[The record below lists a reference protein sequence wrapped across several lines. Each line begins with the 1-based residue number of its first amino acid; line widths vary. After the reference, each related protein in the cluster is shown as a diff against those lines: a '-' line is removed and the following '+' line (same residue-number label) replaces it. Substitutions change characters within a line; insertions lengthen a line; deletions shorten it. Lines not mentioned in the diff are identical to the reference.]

1 MTTPTETPPTTD
13 PIRDALRAMQSFL
26 QGDDDPA
33 VADLCALVN
42 RAAEEHARRTEPQGG
57 ANTNASPEERVLTPG
72 ERAAFLAGVSAA
84 DEDREFEERY
94 TSATTTDEPPQADPR
109 YMPVGESHATVGEK
123 LRKVAP
129 DLKPPTDPTD
139 DPPLTEAD
147 LRAAEERW
155 HAFRVAIETI
165 TTEEG
170 EDPAEELFES
180 ARDLVHGDIAEEHED
195 MIDSHRARVNALR
208 GAFLDARTDLPR
220 ALREIRRQRA
230 TVDAA
235 AKHLGCEPHVLVL
248 CASSRMAEIERLTAI
263 LREARRRLAPLPR
276 ALTPEDHEPD
286 TLPARIDAVLGGK
299 DH

>member
-13 PIRDALRAMQSFL
+13 PIRDAFRIVIAFL
-26 QGDDDPA
+26 QLLTMPR
-33 VADLCALVN
+33 ALVN
-42 RAAEEHARRTEPQGG
+42 LTGIPEIVERAARYFVRDSYTLNPAVTELRELVERAAEEHARRTEPQ
-57 ANTNASPEERVLTPG
+57 NASLEERVLTPG

-84 DEDREFEERY
+84 DEDREFDEHR
-94 TSATTTDEPPQADPR
+94 TCAT
-109 YMPVGESHATVGEK
+109 
-123 LRKVAP
+123 
-129 DLKPPTDPTD
+129 PTD

-147 LRAAEERW
+147 LRAAEERCERATPGPW
-155 HAFRVAIETI
+155 EIDPNAEDRTDVLSPSQQCAICYVPD
-165 TTEEG
+165 
-170 EDPAEELFES
+170 EDS
-180 ARDLVHGDIAEEHED
+180 KD
-195 MIDSHRARVNALR
+195 
-208 GAFLDARTDLPR
+208 GAFIAAARTDLPR
-220 ALREIRRQRA
+220 ALREIRRLRA